1 MTIEQHERQF
11 RYLLGV
17 AVGRG
22 FLFRALIDERDYARL
37 EDAFAEKFAP
47 LVRHLKPCLSERPL
61 ITLSKRRKRK

>member
-17 AVGRG
+17 ALGRG

-37 EDAFAEKFAP
+37 ETAFAVKFAP
-47 LVRHLKPCLSERPL
+47 LVRHLEPCLSERPL
-61 ITLSKRRKRK
+61 ITLTRRRKRK